1 MAIEKKMP
9 LYLATKNTIL
19 KVYDGVWK
27 DTFAEIFAA
36 EYEPAF
42 KTLGIWYEHR
52 LIDDMVAQLIK
63 SDGGFIMALKNYDG
77 DVISGKLCYH
87 CTRPITQLTM
97 MMHADIT
104 AQGNGSLGLM
114 TSELLTADG
123 KTFEGEAAHGT
134 ITRHYYEHLKG
145 NETSSNSI
153 ASIYAWTR
161 GLIFMGKRD
170 NNERLVQFA
179 KDLEACCV
187 ESVDVD
193 EIMTKDLALAIHGKK
208 WVVPVPVPLIC

>member
-1 MAIEKKMP
+1 MSSQ
-9 LYLATKNTIL
+9 
-19 KVYDGVWK
+19 V
-27 DTFAEIFAA
+27 
-36 EYEPAF
+36 
-42 KTLGIWYEHR
+42 R
-52 LIDDMVAQLIK
+52 LIAHATLSTVEA
-63 SDGGFIMALKNYDG
+63 G
-77 DVISGKLCYH
+77 
-87 CTRPITQLTM
+87 LTSLLVM
-97 MMHADIT
+97 TDIT

-170 NNERLVQFA
+170 NNDRLVQFA
-179 KDLEACCV
+179 RDLEACCV

-208 WVVPVPVPLIC
+208 YVCPSRSRVFPFLSN